1 MMEIFIDVLIVKI
14 KIIVT
19 SFDGRLWIDIFD
31 FCQRFWCCLLSCCG
45 VVLLRCC
52 GVRIWEETANAVL
65 KRQRGEIFSGCL

>member
-1 MMEIFIDVLIVKI
+1 MPVHLIFKYLKIFIDVLIVKI

-52 GVRIWEETANAVL
+52 GVVL
-65 KRQRGEIFSGCL
+65 LRCCGVGI